1 MLENYNLNPYFDDYN
16 DDKNFHRMLFKPSFA
31 VQAREL
37 TQIQTI
43 LQKQIERFGNHVFK
57 NGSVVN
63 GGQFFFQD
71 AISLK
76 IDDEYSS
83 STVDVFNFENKT
95 ILSLDNT
102 KRAEVIR
109 VYDTD
114 LGTNEPKTLIIKQI
128 FGDPFVDGETIKTSE
143 DSPYFASIST
153 TGVNTSRV
161 FSINEGIFYY
171 EGFFIRT
178 PPQTIA
184 ISKYDSSNVFA
195 RIGLDVVESVTTSSS
210 DTSLLDPAL
219 GSSNYQAPG
228 ADRVKIQLVLNS
240 RTLDSEDD
248 EKFIEL
254 VRVENS
260 ELTREYKYPIYSV
273 LEETLARR
281 TYDESGNYTV
291 RPFKISLE
299 NNSANSAQTDI
310 ILSPGKAYVYGY
322 EFEENSSTILTIDK
336 PRDST
341 QIQNKRVS
349 SEYGNFLFTN
359 NHYGSFP
366 INTLQTVDVHC
377 VPRAS
382 INVSTTATISN
393 TKIGTARIKTV
404 DYDSA
409 ANTSDSSTYEYRTS
423 LFDISINQ
431 NVTGNVVSISGSNVT
446 IGSAGSLYSNVDQ
459 AYQGARIRIL
469 TGPGAGEPSK
479 VITSYDGT
487 TKTVTLNQPFI
498 VNPTTNS
505 VFSIDFEIKDAESL
519 VTFSGT
525 TLVNGANVDERS
537 KDFAKPYR
545 DAFLTDSNLE
555 PLIFRL
561 GEQYITQNTISDI
574 SFSYKR
580 LYTNQVF
587 SLSESPDLSVGTG
600 EFISSAISSSAKA
613 ENYIIS
619 VTSQGSSPYP
629 VGSIIPADK
638 FSVDTGTRKITVV
651 DGQNMTA
658 NIIAVINVSNP
669 TQKSKVYVAANT
681 VVQTTGGTDV
691 FGNSAVTIF
700 GTQGQTHISAPFIN
714 RVPNSTQSL
723 FVSDVKEIVSIMD
736 FKGFAISQSNLS
748 LAENVT
754 LKYDFD
760 NGQRDSFYDHS
771 SIRLKPS
778 VRPPVGPLVVFYNR
792 FTSSGSGF
800 FTVDSYSGI
809 DYGAIPTYVSPT
821 NNNVFNLRDCLDFR
835 PVRTDATTGSG
846 STVTFDVQSSTT
858 GPKIVQNGSDIIL
871 DYSYYLPRIDKVVL
885 DKNKSFE
892 IIRGISELNPAVP
905 SDKDTAMT
913 LYILRYPAYTANTNQ
928 VQVEYINNK
937 RFTMRDIGSLEKRVE
952 NLEYYTSLSLLEQ
965 ETISK
970 QDLTILDTQN
980 LPRFKNGILVDAFT
994 GSSVADITDPDYI
1007 ASIDP
1012 VRKELRPSFNISSY
1026 SLTFDAANSTNY
1038 LQSGPFITSNA
1049 ANIVFIDQPK
1059 ASRFINVNPFNVVNF
1074 LGKITLNPSSD
1085 IWIDIEARPD
1095 VLVNLTG
1102 DNDAWELMFDSANE
1116 LLASQAE
1123 WGSWQTRHTG
1133 VPVTNT
1139 FDVQNNRA
1147 GNNWEVLNAGVGGR
1161 NDVVRHTTV
1170 TVEQTQTRTG
1180 LVTQVVPQT
1189 ISQSIGDRVVDVSII
1204 PYMRSTNVLF
1214 VGTDFKPS
1222 VTVYPFFDNVPV
1234 ENNVGNRVNKFYLAN
1249 NNIELKRTI
1258 ADPEFIT
1265 IRDGSTVVGEAVV
1278 AHISNNIVYVTNV
1291 DPTAP
1296 FTNANTTFT
1305 IQGQTTGLTYTVRG
1319 YEHNG
1324 ANASSATANTVTL
1337 RQDVVGARNVGS
1349 FVGQPIFIVQGT
1361 GAGQSK
1367 TITAY
1372 NPATR
1377 VATVNSNWETIP
1389 DTTSFYSIGRMRTD
1403 ESGSVVGIFTI
1414 PDGRFRV
1421 GEKLFRLVDNSSG
1434 DIGSSSTNGD
1444 ASFFAQGILQ
1454 TVEETIVSTTVP
1466 QIQRTTV
1473 DDTRVISTTTTTNR
1487 RVVWTD
1493 PLAQTFLVSPVQF
1506 PQGIFLSKV
1515 RVCFKSKDDKIPV
1528 TLQIRPSVNGYPS
1541 SSVIYPFGTVSLTP
1555 DKVKVTDTPSLDDPT
1570 KYTEFIFD
1578 APIYMQ
1584 PGEHTFVLLANT
1596 NKYEMFIAEIGKQ
1609 DLVTNRE
1616 ISEQPYGGS
1625 LFLSQNGSTWTADQN
1640 SDMMFR
1646 LFRYQFSADPVN
1658 AQFLVDF
1665 PETTPVPYDL
1675 THLITADVSVAETV
1689 LGYQF
1694 NSETLTS
1701 GYVGYKPINPLSDYD
1716 MNDGFGTRVLNP
1728 STGESTFILNA
1739 QMQTLNADISPFI
1752 DISRMGFLAVNNRVN
1767 DLGLSNNQLT
1777 LVSGGSGYANS
1788 TDVVV
1793 TITGGNGAGATAEA
1807 NVVAGSIVS
1816 VSIVDPGSGYTGT
1829 PTVTVTSGSGGGS
1842 GAQIIA
1848 TGETSKR
1855 GGPASARYI
1864 SRRVTLNDG
1873 FDSGDLRVYLT
1884 AYKPSGSQIYV
1895 YAKLLSSSDPDI
1907 FDDKEWQL
1915 LTPLGNA
1922 NFVSSNANDYRELLF
1937 APGVNGIADNSISY
1951 TSDGVTYNTFRTFAI
1966 KIVFSSTNS
1975 ANVPKVRDL
1984 RAIALP
1990 AGD

>member
-1 MLENYNLNPYFDDYN
+1 MLENYNLNPYFDDY
-16 DDKNFHRMLFKPSFA
+16 DDNKNFHRMLFKPSFA

-43 LQKQIERFGNHVFK
+43 LQKQVERFGNHVFK
-57 NGSVVN
+57 NGSVVT
-63 GGQFFFQD
+63 GGQFFFQE

-76 IDDEYSS
+76 IDNQYLTT
-83 STVDVFNFENKT
+83 TVNVKNFENKT
-95 ILSLDNT
+95 ILSLDST
-102 KRAEVIR
+102 KRAEIIK
-109 VYDTD
+109 VYDND
-114 LGTNEPKTLIIKQI
+114 LGTGDPKTFLVKQV
-128 FGDPFVDGETIKTSE
+128 FGEPFVSGETIKTSGTT
-143 DSPYFASIST
+143 PYFAVIST
-153 TGVNTSRV
+153 SGVNNSRI

-171 EGFFIRT
+171 EGFFIKT
-178 PPQTIA
+178 LPQTIA
-184 ISKYDSSNVFA
+184 ISKYSSANVST
-195 RIGLDVVESVTTSSS
+195 RIGLDVVESVTTSST

-228 ADRVKIQLVLNS
+228 ADRIKIQLILNFRS
-240 RTLDSEDD
+240 LNSEDD

-260 ELTREYKYPIYSV
+260 ELTREYKYPLYSV

-291 RPFKISLE
+291 RPFKISLD
-299 NNSANSAQTDI
+299 NNSANSAQTNV

-322 EFEENSSTILTIDK
+322 EFEENSPTIVTIDK
-336 PRDST
+336 PRESK

-359 NHYGSFP
+359 NHFGSFP
-366 INTLQTVDVHC
+366 INTLQTVDIHC
-377 VPRAS
+377 VPRES
-382 INVSTTATISN
+382 INVTSTSAISN
-393 TKIGTARIKTV
+393 TKIGTARIKSV
-404 DYDSA
+404 DFDSA
-409 ANTSDSSTYEYRTS
+409 ANTSNSQTYEYRTS
-423 LFDISINQ
+423 LFDVTINQ
-431 NVTGNVVSISGSNVT
+431 NITGNVVSISGSNIT
-446 IGSAGSLYSNVDQ
+446 IGSAESLFSNVNQ
-459 AYQGARIRIL
+459 AYQGTRIRIL
-469 TGPGAGEPSK
+469 SGPGTGEPSK
-479 VITSYDGT
+479 VITSYNGT

-498 VNPTTNS
+498 VNPTTS
-505 VFSIDFEIKDAESL
+505 SIFSIDFEIKDAESL
-519 VTFSGT
+519 VTFSGN
-525 TLVNGANVDERS
+525 TLINGANVDDRS
-537 KDFAKPYR
+537 KDFAKVYR
-545 DAFLTDSNLE
+545 DVFLTDSNLE
-555 PLIFRL
+555 ALIFRL
-561 GEQYITQNTISDI
+561 GEQYITQGTVSDI

-587 SLSESPDLSVGTG
+587 SSSESPDLSVGTG
-600 EFISSAISSSAKA
+600 EFISSAISSSAKS
-613 ENYIIS
+613 ENYIIT
-619 VTSQGSSPYP
+619 VTTQGSSPYS

-638 FSVDTGTRKITVV
+638 FTVDTGTRKISVV

-669 TQKSKVYVAANT
+669 TQKSKIYVSSNNT
-681 VVQTTGGTDV
+681 IQTTGGADV

-700 GTQGQTHISAPFIN
+700 GTQGQTHISSSFIN
-714 RVPNSTQSL
+714 KIPNSTQSL
-723 FVSDVKEIVSIMD
+723 FVSDVLEIVSVKD
-736 FKGFAISQSNLS
+736 FNGSVISQANLS
-748 LAENVT
+748 SAIDVT
-754 LKYDFD
+754 SKFIFD

-778 VRPPVGPLVVFYNR
+778 VRPPVGPLVVFYDR

-800 FTVDSYSGI
+800 FTVDSYSEI
-809 DYGAIPTYVSPT
+809 DYGEIPTYVSPT

-835 PVRTDATTGSG
+835 PVRSDATIGSG

-858 GPKIVQNGSDIIL
+858 GPKIVKNGSDIIL

-913 LYILRYPAYTANTNQ
+913 LYILRYPAYTANTSQ

-937 RFTMRDIGSLEKRVE
+937 RFTMRDIGSIEKRVE

-970 QDLTILDTQN
+970 QDLTTLDTQN

-1012 VRKELRPSFNISSY
+1012 IKKELRPSFNISSY
-1026 SLTFDAANSTNY
+1026 NLTFDAANSVNY

-1049 ANIVFIDQPK
+1049 ASIVFIDQPK
-1059 ASRFINVNPFNVVNF
+1059 ASRFININPFNVVNF

-1102 DNDAWELMFDSANE
+1102 DNDAWELLFDSANE

-1123 WGSWQTRHTG
+1123 WGSWQNRHTG
-1133 VPVTNT
+1133 VVTTNT
-1139 FDVQNNRA
+1139 FNVQNNRSA
-1147 GNNWEVLNAGVGGR
+1147 NWQVLNAGIGGG
-1161 NDVVRHTTV
+1161 NDVIRHTTQ
-1170 TVEQTQTRTG
+1170 TVQQSQTRTG
-1180 LVTQVVPQT
+1180 ILSQVVPQS
-1189 ISQSIGDRVVDVSII
+1189 ISQSIGDRIVDVSII

-1222 VTVYPFFDNVPV
+1222 VTVYPFFDNVSV

-1249 NNIELKRTI
+1249 NNIELKRTLN
-1258 ADPEFIT
+1258 DPEIVT
-1265 IRDGSTVVGEAVV
+1265 IIDGSTTVGTGIVV
-1278 AHISNNIVYVTNV
+1278 HTSNNIVYVTNV
-1291 DPTAP
+1291 EPTSP

-1305 IQGQTTGLTYTVRG
+1305 IQGQTTGLNYVVRG

-1337 RQDVVGARNVGS
+1337 RQDAVGARNVGS
-1349 FVGQPIFIVQGT
+1349 FVGQSIFIAQGT
-1361 GAGQSK
+1361 GAGQVK

-1372 NPATR
+1372 NSSTR

-1389 DTTSFYSIGRMRTD
+1389 DITSFYSIGRMRTD

-1414 PDGRFRV
+1414 PNGTFRV

-1444 ASFFAQGILQ
+1444 ASFFAQGLLQ
-1454 TVEETIVSTTVP
+1454 TIEETIVSTTVP

-1473 DDTRVISTTTTTNR
+1473 NDTRVVSTTTTTNR
-1487 RVVWTD
+1487 TVIWTD

-1555 DKVKVTDTPSLDDPT
+1555 DKVKVTETPNLDDPT

-1578 APIYMQ
+1578 APIFMQ

-1609 DLVTNRE
+1609 DLVSNRE

-1646 LFRYQFSADPVN
+1646 LFRYQFSADPVS
-1658 AQFLVDF
+1658 AQFLVNF
-1665 PETTPVPYDL
+1665 PETTATPYDL

-1689 LGYQF
+1689 LGYRF

-1701 GYVGYKPINPLSDYD
+1701 GYVGYQSINPLTDYD
-1716 MNDGFGTRVLNP
+1716 MNDGFGTRILNP
-1728 STGESTFILNA
+1728 ETGDSTFILNA

-1777 LVSGGSGYANS
+1777 IISGGSGYANS
-1788 TDVVV
+1788 TDVNI
-1793 TITGGNGAGATAEA
+1793 TITGGGGAGATAEA
-1807 NVVAGSIVS
+1807 NVVGGVIDAVY
-1816 VSIVDPGSGYTGT
+1816 IVDPGSSYTQT
-1829 PTVTVTSGSGGGS
+1829 PTVVVTPGSGGGS
-1842 GAQIIA
+1842 GAQINV
-1848 TGETSKR
+1848 TSETSKR
-1855 GGPASARYI
+1855 GGPAAARYI

-1884 AYKPSGSQIYV
+1884 TYKPSGSQIYV
-1895 YAKLLSSSDPDI
+1895 YVKILSSSDSDI

-1922 NFVSSNANDYRELLF
+1922 NFVSTNANDYRELLF
-1937 APGVNGIADNSISY
+1937 APGINGIEENAITY
-1951 TSDGVTYNTFRTFAI
+1951 TSNGVTYNTFRTFAI

-1984 RAIALP
+1984 RAIAIP
-1990 AGD
+1990 SGD